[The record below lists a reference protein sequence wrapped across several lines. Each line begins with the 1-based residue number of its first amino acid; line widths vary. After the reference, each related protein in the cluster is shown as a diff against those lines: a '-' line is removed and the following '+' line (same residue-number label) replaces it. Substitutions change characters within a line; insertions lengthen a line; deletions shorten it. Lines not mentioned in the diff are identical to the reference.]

1 MLNNITAI
9 NGGGIVI
16 PTTPASG
23 SAIWIDAS
31 DASTFTFSSGSVVSQ
46 WNDKSGNSRNF
57 SQGTVANQ
65 PSRTGSRNGLSTVV
79 FDGTNDRMQATNA
92 TGNYTSWS
100 LFVVTFSNSAST
112 QRIFGKRNA
121 GAADESYGAVHFSSK
136 LYALARNLSSAV
148 NATLLN
154 ASDGLFGITT
164 NGSSADI
171 GSLRLLSQTVSNNV
185 DTKVRYQTANLA
197 SATAGSQ
204 SVTNTVNPFIGALNV
219 SGSFFEFLNGEIAE
233 MLLYPSALSD
243 ADREQTETYLKNK
256 WGL

>member
-1 MLNNITAI
+1 MLNNLAALS
-9 NGGGIVI
+9 GGGVVI
-16 PTTPASG
+16 PTTPTSG
-23 SAIWIDAS
+23 SAIWLDAS

-79 FDGTNDRMQATNA
+79 FDGTNDRMQATSA
-92 TGNYTSWS
+92 TTNYTSWS
-100 LFVVTFSNSAST
+100 LFVVSYSNSSST
-112 QRIFGKRNA
+112 QRILGKRNA
-121 GAADESYGAVHFSSK
+121 EGSDETYGAVWYTSK
-136 LYALARNLSSAV
+136 LFALARNLSSGV
-148 NATLLN
+148 NASLV
-154 ASDGLFGITT
+154 DGSLGIWLIST
-164 NGSSADI
+164 NGSSANT
-171 GSLRLLSQTVSNNV
+171 GALRLLSQTVTNNT
-185 DTKVRYQTANLA
+185 DTKVRFQGANLA

-204 SVTNTVNPFIGALNV
+204 AVTNTVNPYIGALNV